1 VTLHIIE
8 TYNTY
13 SWYTGSVNAGA
24 SPQAHKW
31 RGKTGA
37 RYDDEEKQQPARAT
51 VSRDKTARFA
61 SCAPHASA
69 QLLSRPCPRARGSAG
84 SLACVANLAAN
95 ATRLA
100 RTTISAATG
109 TLERQDGSGLPAL
122 SGRGTDPRVHGLWST
137 GGRLLL
143 SVLTKAGA
151 GLTWSEFPVHTL
163 EMGTFLRPENR
174 CMTIGEVPTRHG
186 LAMSQATFTRTCLP
200 QRIEEISTRET
211 KLSVSELRTGEK
223 NRLRRDALL
232 DVE

>member
-1 VTLHIIE
+1 VTLHIVQ
-8 TYNTY
+8 TYNTC

-109 TLERQDGSGLPAL
+109 TAGRVRSSGLVGARHGPTRTWLVEHGRPAAVERPNESRGRVDL
-122 SGRGTDPRVHGLWST
+122 VRIPGSYTGNRDIPETGEPLHDDWRGTDTTRAGDEPSDFHTDLSSPEDRGNFNERNKTISFRVTYGGEESST
-137 GGRLLL
+137 
-143 SVLTKAGA
+143 A
-151 GLTWSEFPVHTL
+151 
-163 EMGTFLRPENR
+163 
-174 CMTIGEVPTRHG
+174 
-186 LAMSQATFTRTCLP
+186 
-200 QRIEEISTRET
+200 
-211 KLSVSELRTGEK
+211 
-223 NRLRRDALL
+223 
-232 DVE
+232 